1 MRRFA
6 TPVLLGLSLV
16 LTFLALISTWVREE
30 ALNTDQW
37 VDTSTQIIE
46 QKSVQEATA
55 AFLAQQLESP
65 QATERLRQ
73 VLPNRTKLLA
83 NPLQGVASE
92 AAERAALRLLATSQF
107 QTIWRTS
114 NRVAHRQFVEAVT
127 KESGSTVVL
136 DLRPMLGRLAERTGF
151 GITPEVER
159 RAVITVLDSSELGE
173 VRGYVKLLNAIAWWT
188 AALALLSLAAAIW
201 LAGDRRRAVVNAG
214 IGLLVVGLLVLVAR
228 RAGINH
234 ATDALAADTGN
245 DQATRDTLTIATR
258 LLQDMSR
265 AVVALGVLAIAG
277 AWSLGPSRWATKLR
291 ELLRPAY
298 ANYPFAVHAAV
309 AIFVLLIVFNGL
321 LPWSTSPLAIVV
333 YLALGAT
340 LVEMLRRADPPATE
354 TATE

>member
-6 TPVLLGLSLV
+6 SPVLLGLSL
-16 LTFLALISTWVREE
+16 LFTFLALISTWVREE
-30 ALNTDQW
+30 ALNTGQW

-46 QKSVQEATA
+46 KKSVQEATA

-65 QATERLRQ
+65 DATARLQ
-73 VLPNRTKLLA
+73 QLLPRRTKLLA
-83 NPLQGVASE
+83 TPLQGVASE
-92 AAERAALRLLATSQF
+92 AAERAALRLMATSQF

-114 NRVAHRQFVEAVT
+114 NRVAHQQFVEAVT
-127 KESGSTVVL
+127 KDSGSTVVL

-159 RAVITVLDSSELGE
+159 RAVITVLDSKELGD
-173 VRGYVKLLNAIAWWT
+173 VRGYVKLLNGIAWWT

-201 LAGDRRRAVVNAG
+201 LSGERRRTVVNAG
-214 IGLLVVGLLVLVAR
+214 IGLLVVGMLVLVAR
-228 RAGINH
+228 RVGINH
-234 ATDALAADTGN
+234 GTDVLAADTGN

-277 AWSLGPSRWATKLR
+277 AWSLGPGKWATKLR
-291 ELLRPAY
+291 TMLRPAY
-298 ANYPFAVHAAV
+298 ASYPFAVHAV
-309 AIFVLLIVFNGL
+309 MAIFVLLVVMNGL
-321 LPWSTSPLAIVV
+321 LPWSTSPIAIVV

-340 LVEMLRRADPPATE
+340 LVEMLRRADHEPEAVTE
-354 TATE
+354 